1 MTVVFHSSEKVPH
14 GVADTGTRWRLLG
27 ACGGLALLVVVTGAD
42 ASSRRDGYDMSRHW
56 ISLLQHG
63 DRGWLAT
70 AAFGVTGLLVL
81 ASAPAFRAAQSSGG
95 SGTPRLVAAIPGLVA
110 VLGLALMV
118 LAICPIDPSMEYPVR
133 ADTYV
138 VSTAG
143 RVHSVAG
150 AVVLASYAAL
160 CWCIA
165 AAAQRRPGS
174 PAWVPA
180 LARVSAAAIVAAFF
194 ACSTLVV
201 LSEAGSWEAARAG
214 AFQRVALLVGGVW
227 LGWYALVSATD
238 PREGPATDQTPATD

>member
-1 MTVVFHSSEKVPH
+1 MTVVFHSSEKAPH
-14 GVADTGTRWRLLG
+14 GATDTGTRSRLFG

-42 ASSRRDGYDMSRHW
+42 ALSRRDGYDMSRHW

-70 AAFGVTGLLVL
+70 LAFGVTGLLVL

-95 SGTPRLVAAIPGLVA
+95 RPPRLVAAIPGLVA
-110 VLGLALMV
+110 ALGLALVV
-118 LAICPIDPSMEYPVR
+118 LAVCPIDPSMEYPVR

-150 AVVLASYAAL
+150 AVMLASYAGL

-165 AAAQRRPGS
+165 SAARRRPGC
-174 PAWVPA
+174 PAWIPA
-180 LARVSAAAIVAAFF
+180 LARGSAAAIVAVFLV
-194 ACSTLVV
+194 CSTLVV
-201 LSEAGSWEAARAG
+201 LSEAGSWEAVRAG

-227 LGWYALVSATD
+227 LSWYALVLATG
-238 PREGPATDQTPATD
+238 PREVPATDQTLATD